1 MKLIHGILNT
11 QEVSYSSNLNKD
23 RLKEKFDN
31 LFEQKALIFK
41 GKFTNNNEFVA
52 YDKLNVIGWNMPN
65 LRRKSAYLKG
75 EITQKENRTLV
86 KLVVKPNSLLPIFA
100 ILAILGGSIIT
111 ILTLSNTENDKFF
124 SVFGL
129 VLIGLGVIY
138 YPVSS
143 LLRNRL
149 RNKIVEYLDLK
160 KV

>member
-1 MKLIHGILNT
+1 MELIQGILNT
-11 QEVSYSSNLNKD
+11 QEVSYFSNLNKD
-23 RLKEKFDN
+23 RFKERLDN
-31 LFEQKALIFK
+31 LFVQKALNFK
-41 GKFTNNNEFVA
+41 GKFTDNNEFVA

-75 EITQKENRTLV
+75 EITQEENRTLV
-86 KLVVKPNSLLPIFA
+86 KLEVKPNSILPIFA
-100 ILAILGGSIIT
+100 ILAILGGCIIT
-111 ILTLSNTENDKFF
+111 ITALSNIENDKFF

-129 VLIGLGVIY
+129 VLIALGVIY

-160 KV
+160 KA